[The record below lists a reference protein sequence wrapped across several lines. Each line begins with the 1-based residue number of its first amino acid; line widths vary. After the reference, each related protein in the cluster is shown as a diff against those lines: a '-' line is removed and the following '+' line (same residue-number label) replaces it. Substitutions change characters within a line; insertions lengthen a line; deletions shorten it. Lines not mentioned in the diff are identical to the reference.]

1 VGNALCFSPDGTRI
15 AVSYTVYGDAL
26 ETIILEE
33 FGW

>member
-1 VGNALCFSPDGTRI
+1 VGNALRFSPDGGRI